1 MQNLE
6 HNLKEIIEIVG
17 TDNLITDTESLSFYS
32 TDIFET
38 AREQAA
44 AIVRPTN
51 ADELIQIT

>member
-32 TDIFET
+32 TDIFE
-38 AREQAA
+38 
-44 AIVRPTN
+44 
-51 ADELIQIT
+51 